1 MSIPSPGPG
10 VRYMSEEDSFVSC
23 QRRPA
28 NTLAK
33 SIDWKQGLII
43 AMGVPILILPSL
55 YDISGSVW
63 AFSIVIWTVS
73 VIQGFLQNM
82 AIGEMAAALE
92 VPGIGACAQRV
103 FNNPQKYKGKKYNLG
118 KFVGAF
124 CAWSY
129 WFTWTPVIPIFTITA
144 GAYLQEF
151 IEPLAGVNS
160 TLLNLVLGF
169 IYSHSSRSSVP
180 RVSPEEPSSV
190 SSSPRSRSF
199 RWSSSSSSRS
209 STERSTPRSS
219 STSSFPRSGAGPSMT
234 SS

>member
-92 VPGIGACAQRV
+92 VPGRHWRC
-103 FNNPQKYKGKKYNLG
+103 
-118 KFVGAF
+118 
-124 CAWSY
+124 
-129 WFTWTPVIPIFTITA
+129 
-144 GAYLQEF
+144 
-151 IEPLAGVNS
+151 
-160 TLLNLVLGF
+160 
-169 IYSHSSRSSVP
+169 
-180 RVSPEEPSSV
+180 PE
-190 SSSPRSRSF
+190 
-199 RWSSSSSSRS
+199 
-209 STERSTPRSS
+209 
-219 STSSFPRSGAGPSMT
+219 
-234 SS
+234 